1 MWTQDEA
8 LRIAQDHPTISL
20 VLLVLAL
27 VGLEWIISH
36 RDRSA
41 ASRSSRRASAD
52 AS

>member
-27 VGLEWIISH
+27 VGLEWIKSGKPEFLEKK
-36 RDRSA
+36 RG
-41 ASRSSRRASAD
+41 
-52 AS
+52 

>member
-27 VGLEWIISH
+27 VGLEWIKSDN
-36 RDRSA
+36 RPRFLDKKRG
-41 ASRSSRRASAD
+41 
-52 AS
+52 

>member
-27 VGLEWIISH
+27 VGLEWIKSGIK
-36 RDRSA
+36 RPEFLEKKRG
-41 ASRSSRRASAD
+41 
-52 AS
+52 